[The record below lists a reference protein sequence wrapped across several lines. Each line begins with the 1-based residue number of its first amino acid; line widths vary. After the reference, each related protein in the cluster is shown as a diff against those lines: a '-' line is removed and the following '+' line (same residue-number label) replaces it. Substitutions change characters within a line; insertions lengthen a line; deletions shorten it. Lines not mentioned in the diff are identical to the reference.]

1 MTRTVIKT
9 DNQLL
14 ATDSRVWPMLAD
26 ARVTL
31 VEVPCVTEA
40 DLIEHCQGADILA
53 VIKEPLT
60 AQVLER
66 LPRCRAIVKLGIG
79 VNAIDLEAASRLGI
93 QVANVPDASY
103 VEVGSHAVAMM
114 LALVRGLNRFD
125 RDVRRGI
132 WDGPRSGNG
141 IRRID
146 TMTVGVV
153 GLGRTG
159 QYLATMSNALAM
171 RVLGHDPNL
180 SPDTIRSRGAEP
192 TSLDELIARSDIV
205 TLHVPLTDETRN
217 LMSLERLL
225 SMRPGSYLINVAR
238 GQLVNEEALVDVL
251 RSGHLAGA
259 GLDAFATEPLPAGH
273 YLLESERVIL
283 SPHAAYYSVD
293 SIYEVQRRGFAE
305 IISILDGRA
314 PTFPVNH
321 VDNPRTASLG

>member
-1 MTRTVIKT
+1 MSRTVIKT
-9 DNQLL
+9 DNHLL
-14 ATDSRVWPMLAD
+14 ATDSRVWPMLAR
-26 ARVTL
+26 AGVTL
-31 VEVPCVTEA
+31 VEVPCVTES
-40 DLIEHCQGADILA
+40 DLIERCQDADILA
-53 VIKEPLT
+53 VIREPLT

-66 LPRCRAIVKLGIG
+66 LPRCRAVVKLGIG
-79 VNAIDLEAASRLGI
+79 VNAIDLAAASRLGI
-93 QVANVPDASY
+93 QVANVPDANY

-132 WDGPRSGNG
+132 WDGPRSGGG

-159 QYLATMSNALAM
+159 QYLAAMSNALAM

-192 TSLDELIARSDIV
+192 ASFHELIAQSDIV
-205 TLHVPLTDETRN
+205 SLHVPLTAETRN
-217 LMSLERLL
+217 LMSRERLL

-238 GQLVNEEALVDVL
+238 GELVDEGALVDAL

-259 GLDAFATEPLPAGH
+259 GLDAFAAEPLPAAH
-273 YLLESERVIL
+273 YLLQSEQVIL

-305 IISILDGRA
+305 VIAILDGRA

-321 VDNPRTASLG
+321 VDIPRTA